1 MAYLI
6 FVFTTVVHNPKDA
19 TKCQGENVSFTCVVF
34 ISSGGVVS
42 PVWLRNDVAVARH
55 TIVTNQTEYS
65 TAPISISST
74 VTISMVTALDDG
86 AMYHCD
92 ILSLVTSDNATLTV
106 VGMYMHISMNV

>member
-6 FVFTTVVHNPKDA
+6 FVFTTVLHNPEDA

-42 PVWLRNDVAVARH
+42 PVWFRNDVAVACH
-55 TIVTNQTEYS
+55 TIVTNQTTDS
-65 TAPISISST
+65 ISPISISST
-74 VTISMVTALDDG
+74 VTVSMVTVLDDG

-92 ILSLVTSDNATLTV
+92 ILSLITSDNSTLTV
-106 VGMYMHISMNV
+106 VGTYI